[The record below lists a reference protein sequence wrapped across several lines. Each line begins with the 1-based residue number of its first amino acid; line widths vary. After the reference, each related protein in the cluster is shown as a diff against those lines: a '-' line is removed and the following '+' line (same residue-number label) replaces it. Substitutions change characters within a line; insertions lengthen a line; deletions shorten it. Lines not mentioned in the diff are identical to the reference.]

1 GLLLGLFFIAVGASI
16 DFGLV
21 VQMPGPIAGL
31 VGALILTK
39 LLVLLGLGRA
49 FGLGLDQQLLL
60 AFSLA
65 QGGEFAFVLFSFAT
79 KQGVLDGSV
88 ANPLIASV
96 ALSMA
101 LTPLLMNFCERIL
114 LPRIGTK
121 EQPDR
126 PHD

>member
-1 GLLLGLFFIAVGASI
+1 ASLLLVTGIALLMARLGLSPALGTFIAGVVLATSEYRHELESEIEPFKGLLLGLFFIAVGASI

-65 QGGEFAFVLFSFAT
+65 QGGEFA
-79 KQGVLDGSV
+79 
-88 ANPLIASV
+88 
-96 ALSMA
+96 
-101 LTPLLMNFCERIL
+101 
-114 LPRIGTK
+114 
-121 EQPDR
+121 
-126 PHD
+126 